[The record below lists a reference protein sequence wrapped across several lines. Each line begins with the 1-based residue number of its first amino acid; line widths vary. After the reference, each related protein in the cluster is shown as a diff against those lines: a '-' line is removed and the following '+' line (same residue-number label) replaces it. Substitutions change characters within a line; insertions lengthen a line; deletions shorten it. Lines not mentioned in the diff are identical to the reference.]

1 MKQTILPFFQIGL
14 CTCTYISATSDIT
27 LAQVTSDNT
36 VNTKVN
42 QNGRVA
48 EITGG
53 TTRGDNLFHS
63 FREFS
68 VRTGNEA
75 FFNNATDIS
84 NIFSRV
90 TGGKISNIDGL
101 IRANGDASLFL
112 INPTG
117 IIFGKGA
124 RLDIGGSFY
133 GSSASSILF
142 EDGEFSAAD
151 LENPPLLT
159 VNAPIGLGFRDNP
172 GDIVNRASTGDGLEV
187 SEGQNISLIGG
198 NVRVEEGGRI
208 FTPGGKIELG
218 GLTTAGKINIAEDN
232 TLSFPDGVARGDV
245 SLSNNASLIT
255 FSLETPN
262 GGDINLTANSVSAN
276 NNVNLFTSQLNQF
289 RGGNVN
295 IDATN
300 KVSFANNSDVA
311 VAAQEGGSIF
321 VSAKNLTITSG
332 SSFSAGITPDV
343 NSLELEAG
351 NIIINV
357 AEDVFIDGEDNPDAD
372 QKTGIF
378 SQNLGGIGN
387 TGNIEIKARNIFLR
401 NGGTLSNGNQGQG
414 NSGDIIVNAS
424 ERVDFDG
431 FENNERG
438 AVSGIQSLVFPG
450 STGNTGDVFINTKNL
465 SLSNGA
471 VISSF
476 VLGNGNSGNINID
489 ATESTTIE
497 GIAVRDRGNSATS
510 ITTKVFGTG
519 NSGDVNI
526 VTPNLSLL
534 NSGEISSEIFGGKGN
549 AGDIN
554 ISSENLVLDG
564 QGNEFASPSSIRSDI
579 SSIPSESNLVD
590 ENPVNRIA
598 EGNGGEITVNTNFL
612 SITNGADISATN
624 FGGIG
629 DSGTI
634 TINAVNEILVDG
646 TATLTIEE
654 ETQEVVS
661 GISASSFNVD
671 TEDFRSV
678 AVGNAGTVE
687 INTAKFT
694 VSNGAE
700 IAAFIRGEGNAG
712 SIIINADEFVRVL
725 GTSFIATGVQEGTG
739 TGGNLEINTKQL
751 SVRDGS
757 TISVSTF
764 ADGNAGTLTVNAS
777 ESIELTGKSEF
788 SNSGLFA
795 SALDGNG
802 NGGNIN
808 VSTKELSII
817 DNALIGASNFSSF
830 GTFDPEQA
838 GTGQPGSINVEANSI
853 SLNTGGRIE
862 AATQS
867 AIGEGANIDLRV
879 AEDITLKNNSFISA
893 RAINQGNGGNLNID
907 SRFIIAYPEGNND
920 ILASA
925 EQGRGGNIT
934 IDAESLFGIRE
945 RTPSDLTNDINASS
959 EVRGLD
965 GTVDII
971 TPDVNPLQGA
981 TELPTN
987 IVVPEQTTTQ
997 ACQANREAAAS
1008 NGLTIKGKGGVPPA
1022 PHLPL
1027 NSHNITINGENTDST
1042 ASIPQPIETSQGKIQ
1057 PARGITVT
1065 KDGRV
1070 ILTAYRTNNQGD
1082 RLPPESIN
1090 CDRV

>member
-1 MKQTILPFFQIGL
+1 MKKTILPFLQISL

-42 QNGRVA
+42 QNGSVA

-117 IIFGKGA
+117 IIFGEGA

-372 QKTGIF
+372 QTTGIF

-401 NGGTLSNGNQGQG
+401 NGGTLSNGNDGQG
-414 NSGDIIVNAS
+414 NSGDIILNAS
-424 ERVDFDG
+424 ESITFNG
-431 FENNERG
+431 FENNE
-438 AVSGIQSLVFPG
+438 
-450 STGNTGDVFINTKNL
+450 
-465 SLSNGA
+465 
-471 VISSF
+471 
-476 VLGNGNSGNINID
+476 
-489 ATESTTIE
+489 
-497 GIAVRDRGNSATS
+497 
-510 ITTKVFGTG
+510 
-519 NSGDVNI
+519 
-526 VTPNLSLL
+526 
-534 NSGEISSEIFGGKGN
+534 
-549 AGDIN
+549 
-554 ISSENLVLDG
+554 
-564 QGNEFASPSSIRSDI
+564 
-579 SSIPSESNLVD
+579 
-590 ENPVNRIA
+590 
-598 EGNGGEITVNTNFL
+598 
-612 SITNGADISATN
+612 
-624 FGGIG
+624 
-629 DSGTI
+629 
-634 TINAVNEILVDG
+634 
-646 TATLTIEE
+646 
-654 ETQEVVS
+654 
-661 GISASSFNVD
+661 
-671 TEDFRSV
+671 
-678 AVGNAGTVE
+678 
-687 INTAKFT
+687 
-694 VSNGAE
+694 
-700 IAAFIRGEGNAG
+700 
-712 SIIINADEFVRVL
+712 
-725 GTSFIATGVQEGTG
+725 
-739 TGGNLEINTKQL
+739 
-751 SVRDGS
+751 
-757 TISVSTF
+757 
-764 ADGNAGTLTVNAS
+764 
-777 ESIELTGKSEF
+777 
-788 SNSGLFA
+788 
-795 SALDGNG
+795 
-802 NGGNIN
+802 
-808 VSTKELSII
+808 
-817 DNALIGASNFSSF
+817 
-830 GTFDPEQA
+830 
-838 GTGQPGSINVEANSI
+838 
-853 SLNTGGRIE
+853 
-862 AATQS
+862 
-867 AIGEGANIDLRV
+867 
-879 AEDITLKNNSFISA
+879 
-893 RAINQGNGGNLNID
+893 
-907 SRFIIAYPEGNND
+907 
-920 ILASA
+920 
-925 EQGRGGNIT
+925 
-934 IDAESLFGIRE
+934 
-945 RTPSDLTNDINASS
+945 
-959 EVRGLD
+959 
-965 GTVDII
+965 
-971 TPDVNPLQGA
+971 
-981 TELPTN
+981 
-987 IVVPEQTTTQ
+987 
-997 ACQANREAAAS
+997 
-1008 NGLTIKGKGGVPPA
+1008 
-1022 PHLPL
+1022 
-1027 NSHNITINGENTDST
+1027 
-1042 ASIPQPIETSQGKIQ
+1042 
-1057 PARGITVT
+1057 
-1065 KDGRV
+1065 
-1070 ILTAYRTNNQGD
+1070 
-1082 RLPPESIN
+1082 
-1090 CDRV
+1090 